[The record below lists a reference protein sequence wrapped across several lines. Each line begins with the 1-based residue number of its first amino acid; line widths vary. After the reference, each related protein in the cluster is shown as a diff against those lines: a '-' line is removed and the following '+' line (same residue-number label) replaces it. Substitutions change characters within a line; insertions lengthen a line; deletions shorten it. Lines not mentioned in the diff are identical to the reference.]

1 VVAEVTTYPQ
11 IGATCD
17 STVLPQGATDLIDGA
32 IQNILVTSP
41 DSRDRF
47 TVSGGAAG
55 WPGIQDCIIM
65 PGGLSG
71 LTPGFK
77 HIDLKGARQAGVS
90 WTGTVY
96 DTCNLTMPLQAHAN
110 TPQGLSKLVSKWVGA
125 WNPVLQPTFEYW
137 TLDRG
142 YWWFPARWADPFND
156 PLKQMPRL
164 VRYWEF
170 TQKIRN
176 DLAFWLGMPSTC
188 AFPQSFSGWSGS
200 GSGWLQLSN
209 IGDQDGWMSV
219 LCCAGSADGA
229 IFAFANGPGSTTMIT
244 FGPLDAGQIVLFN
257 TLQRLPRVVDLT
269 PNQTQSS
276 STSSSSGALLNQ
288 LINFVSGNNVPPL
301 LQQFESKFGALPANQ
316 PALASL
322 ITGNYTNPISGVAQ
336 PEYAELSSIACSI
349 TGGNSTSQM
358 VASITPMRVWPE

>member
-1 VVAEVTTYPQ
+1 MTTYPQ
-11 IGATCD
+11 IGASGD
-17 STVLPQGATDLIDGA
+17 STILPQGATDLIDGA
-32 IQNILVTSP
+32 IQNIWVTSP

-47 TVSGGAAG
+47 LITGAMQG
-55 WPGIQDCIIM
+55 WPGIQDCLIL

-77 HIDLKGARQAGVS
+77 HIDLKGARQAGVT
-90 WTGTVY
+90 WTGTLY

-110 TPQGLSKLVSKWVGA
+110 TPQALSKLVSKWVGA
-125 WNPVLQPTFEYW
+125 WNPTLQPKLEYL
-137 TLDRG
+137 TPDRG

-156 PLKQMPRL
+156 PMKQMPRL

-176 DLAFWLGMPSTC
+176 DIAFWLGMPYTC
-188 AFPQSFSGWSGS
+188 QFPQSLSGWSGS
-200 GSGWLQLSN
+200 GSGWLQLCN

-219 LCCAGSADGA
+219 LCYAGTEDGA
-229 IFAFANGPGSTTMIT
+229 TFSFANGPGSTTMIT
-244 FGPLDAGQIVLFN
+244 FGPLSAGDIVLFN

-269 PNQTQSS
+269 PARSQAPPSAS
-276 STSSSSGALLNQ
+276 PSLLST

-301 LQQFESKFGALPANQ
+301 LQQYESQFGALPQ
-316 PALASL
+316 TSPLASL
-322 ITGNYTNPISGVAQ
+322 ISGQYTNPIPGVSQ
-336 PEYAELSSIACSI
+336 PEYAQPAYIACKI
-349 TGGNSTSQM
+349 TGGNSASRM